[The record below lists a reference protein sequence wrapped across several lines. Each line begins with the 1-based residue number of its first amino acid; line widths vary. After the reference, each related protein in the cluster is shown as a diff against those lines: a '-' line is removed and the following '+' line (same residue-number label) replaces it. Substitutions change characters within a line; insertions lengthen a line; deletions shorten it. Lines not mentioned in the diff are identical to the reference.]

1 MFPRNDP
8 CPCGSGR
15 KYKRCCDGTVSINAA
30 TILRNERKNPG
41 FIAATI
47 QWIDAELARRN
58 QPLDATVAPP
68 IPQRHT
74 EHHVHEQRP

>member
-30 TILRNERKNPG
+30 AVFRAERRTPG
-41 FIAATI
+41 YIAGVISAI
-47 QWIDAELARRN
+47 
-58 QPLDATVAPP
+58 DATVAPL
-68 IPQRHT
+68 IPQPTTHGAT
-74 EHHVHEQRP
+74 QP